1 MTNLSDAM
9 NTKSLSE
16 YNEGELER
24 KTDKF
29 SHASLFAN
37 TKFNRKHAG
46 SRRSPFSN
54 MHFFESKSVQA
65 FNGRNSVVLS

>member
-1 MTNLSDAM
+1 MSDAM
-9 NTKSLSE
+9 AGSKSISE
-16 YNEGELER
+16 YYEGELEN
-24 KTDKF
+24 KKHKF

-46 SRRSPFSN
+46 SRRTPFSN

-65 FNGRNSVVLS
+65 FNERNSFVIS